1 MSNQLVYVPGTGGL
15 GNVLFQIATASH
27 YSKNYNYKIVLLDNQ
42 ATNYG
47 TSNWYGTNKSHNNTP
62 YKETIFSKIKFC
74 EHKEGKT
81 TKIFNKYLQTGTKK
95 IKPDEKTGNILI
107 EGWSQ
112 NLSLFDYDFNEIYK
126 HLDFNNESIKQYIYN
141 KYGNISNGICISI
154 RKRKDFA
161 RMNKIRSKSYI
172 NALETLRNMHIDIN
186 NLYIISDIDD
196 AWENIF
202 KLNEKY
208 PAINVNESDMIQF
221 YIGLMCKHYILCEST
236 FHLWI
241 AYLGTLNNSD
251 KTTIYF
257 NNSFVDKKSLKLKS
271 WIGVDYS

>member
-1 MSNQLVYVPGTGGL
+1 MSNRLVYVPGTGGL
-15 GNVLFQIATASH
+15 GNVLFQISAASY
-27 YSKNYNYKIVLLDNQ
+27 YSKNYNYEIVLFDNEH
-42 ATNYG
+42 TNYG
-47 TSNWYGTNKSHNNTP
+47 TSRLCGTNKSHNNRS

-74 EHKEGKT
+74 KHTEGKT
-81 TKIFNKYLQTGTKK
+81 TKVFNKYLHTGTNK
-95 IKPDEKTGNILI
+95 IKPDENTGNILI
-107 EGWSQ
+107 DSYSQ

-126 HLDFNNESIKQYIYN
+126 HLDFNNESIKEYINN

-161 RMNKIRSKSYI
+161 GMPKINSKSYI
-172 NALETLRNMHIDIN
+172 NALETLKNMHIDIDK
-186 NLYIISDIDD
+186 LYIISDIDN

-202 KLNEKY
+202 NLNEKY
-208 PAINVNESDMIQF
+208 PAINVNESDIIQF

-257 NNSFVDKKSLKLKS
+257 NNTFVDNNSLQLNS
-271 WIGVDYS
+271 WVGVDYL